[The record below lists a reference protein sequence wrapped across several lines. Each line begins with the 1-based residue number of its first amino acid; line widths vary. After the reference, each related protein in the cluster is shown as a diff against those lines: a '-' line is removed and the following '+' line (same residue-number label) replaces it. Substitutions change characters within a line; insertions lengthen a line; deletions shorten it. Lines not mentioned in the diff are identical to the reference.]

1 MSSEWSTFVLE
12 DCLDALI
19 DYRGKTPIK
28 TEYGIPLI
36 TAKVIK
42 GGRIETPTEFI
53 ATDDYDSWMR
63 RGIPECGDV
72 VLTVEAPLGEVAQL
86 GSEKIALAQRVVTL
100 RGKKG
105 VLDSSYLLYWLQSE
119 HAKDQLKA
127 RATGT
132 TVIGIKQSE
141 LRKIEITIPSIE
153 VQQVV
158 AKTLQSIDDRITL
171 LSETNKTLESIA
183 QAIFKSWFVDFEPVH
198 AKAKGIA
205 PEGMDEATAAL
216 FPDSFEKTELG
227 VVPKGWLPQQMSDV
241 STVSIGKTP
250 PRKEHQWFT
259 ENSNDIRWLSIRDM
273 GNSDLY
279 ASQTKEYLTK
289 EAVDRFNV
297 KCVPDNTVVMS
308 FKMTV
313 GRVQITDGI
322 MATNEA
328 IAHFNLDKNA
338 TTSAE
343 FIYLY
348 LKQFDF
354 KSLSST
360 SSIADAVNSKSVRE
374 IPILIANQSVVD
386 AFQLIIIGIF
396 QKIKINEAQVRSMSN
411 LRDTLLPRLISGQL
425 RIEEAQEMV
434 ESV

>member
-1 MSSEWSTFVLE
+1 MTSEWSTFFLE

-141 LRKIEITIPSIE
+141 LRKIEITIPRIE

-171 LSETNKTLESIA
+171 LRETNKTLESIA
-183 QAIFKSWFVDFEPVH
+183 KAIFKSWFVDFDPVH
-198 AKAKGIA
+198 AKEKGIA

-216 FPDSFEKTELG
+216 FPDSFEKTEMG
-227 VVPKGWLPQQMSDV
+227 MVPKGWKLTDLSSAVEINPRYSLKKGSLAPYLDMANSNTEGHTVGTLINREVGSGAKFANGDTLLARITPCLENGKTSFVDFLDGSQLGWGSTEFVVLRPKPPLPNYFSYLLCRHKPFREFAIQSMSGTSGRQRIQNDVLGKFPIAVPTSDV
-241 STVSIGKTP
+241 GLCFSRIVEVVQSKITAN
-250 PRKEHQWFT
+250 H
-259 ENSNDIRWLSIRDM
+259 
-273 GNSDLY
+273 
-279 ASQTKEYLTK
+279 SQSCTLT
-289 EAVDRFNV
+289 R
-297 KCVPDNTVVMS
+297 
-308 FKMTV
+308 
-313 GRVQITDGI
+313 
-322 MATNEA
+322 
-328 IAHFNLDKNA
+328 
-338 TTSAE
+338 
-343 FIYLY
+343 
-348 LKQFDF
+348 
-354 KSLSST
+354 
-360 SSIADAVNSKSVRE
+360 
-374 IPILIANQSVVD
+374 
-386 AFQLIIIGIF
+386 
-396 QKIKINEAQVRSMSN
+396 

-425 RIEEAQEMV
+425 RIEDAQEMV